1 MTKFSSEGFDLDAI
15 TSATEVLELGGK
27 VVQQEKEEEA
37 FEPQAAA
44 NEATPTA
51 PVTDPPISP
60 AEDLKRQGNEAFL
73 KKDWKLAYS
82 LYTDAIKATPG
93 LSGEE
98 LLKLQKEWQ
107 VEQGRKVREE
117 LRKRDADQAARTK
130 ASASN
135 GKSDNND
142 DDEDNVQN
150 PEPPAT
156 FQAPLHPHG
165 KDLAVYY
172 SNRAAASMQIAQDEG
187 PPSHNASSASARSSL
202 LDDDDDASKPPT
214 NPRLQEAVQDCT
226 IALLLQP
233 YYVKALVRRCTAYE
247 RLNNTEAALADALAA
262 QKLEPSNAA
271 LRTTVIRLQ
280 KLEDE
285 RMEKLKTET
294 LAKLKDLGNSIL
306 GNFGLSLDSFNAQKD
321 PNTGSYNIS
330 FNQK

>member
-27 VVQQEKEEEA
+27 VVQQENEEEA
-37 FEPQAAA
+37 SPQAAA

-51 PVTDPPISP
+51 PLTDAALSP

-73 KKDWKLAYS
+73 KKDWKQAYS

-107 VEQGRKVREE
+107 EEQGRKMREE
-117 LRKRDADQAARTK
+117 LRKRDADRAARAK
-130 ASASN
+130 AS
-135 GKSDNND
+135 KSTGNTDDND
-142 DDEDNVQN
+142 DDEDNVQKS
-150 PEPPAT
+150 EPPAT

-172 SNRAAASMQIAQDEG
+172 SNRAAASMQIALDEG
-187 PPSHNASSASARSSL
+187 PPSHSASSTSARSSHF
-202 LDDDDDASKPPT
+202 DDDDDASKPPT

-226 IALLLQP
+226 VALLLQP

-247 RLNNTEAALADALAA
+247 RLNNTEAALTDALAA

-271 LRTTVIRLQ
+271 LRTTVTRLQ
-280 KLEDE
+280 KLEEE